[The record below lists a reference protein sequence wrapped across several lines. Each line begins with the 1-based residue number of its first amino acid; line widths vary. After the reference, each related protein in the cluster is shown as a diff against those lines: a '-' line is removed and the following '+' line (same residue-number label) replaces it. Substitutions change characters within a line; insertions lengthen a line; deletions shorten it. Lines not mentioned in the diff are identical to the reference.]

1 MQAYKFI
8 SLAGILSVALVLS
21 ACDASVPSQVQTG
34 KIELKEQVVTKMLDS
49 TQIDPARIDILADHV
64 KRNRKGD
71 VTLTVSWLS
80 GDASR
85 ERTAK
90 KHGNVYKRALEKR
103 GVSGIHVVTVPV
115 MDERYINKIVMV
127 YRSLVAQPPD
137 NCLRLTGYQGAENL
151 DALEKYQFGCEM
163 QMAVSRMIVEPS
175 DLLGKDGAQDNDS
188 RRAGVSVE
196 NYKAGTPNKPM
207 QGFQASSIGN
217 K

>member
-1 MQAYKFI
+1 MHAYKLV

-34 KIELKEQVVTKMLDS
+34 KIQLKEQVVTETLDS
-49 TQIDPARIDILADHV
+49 TRIDPARIDVLADHV
-64 KRNRKGD
+64 KRNGKGD

-80 GDASR
+80 GEASR
-85 ERTAK
+85 ESTAK
-90 KHGNVYKRALEKR
+90 RQGNAYKRALEKR
-103 GVSGIHVVTVPV
+103 GIFDIHVVTVPV
-115 MDERYINKIVMV
+115 MNERYINKIVMV

-137 NCLRLTGYQGAENL
+137 DCLRLIGYQGAENL
-151 DALEKYQFGCEM
+151 EALEKYQFGCEM

-175 DLLGKDGAQDNDS
+175 DLMGKDGAQDNDS
-188 RRAGVSVE
+188 RRAGASVE